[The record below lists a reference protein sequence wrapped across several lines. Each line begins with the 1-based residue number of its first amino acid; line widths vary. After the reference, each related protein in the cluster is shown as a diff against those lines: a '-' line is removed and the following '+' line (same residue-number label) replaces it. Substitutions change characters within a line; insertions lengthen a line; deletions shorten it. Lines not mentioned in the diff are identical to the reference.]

1 LTKKVLNLF
10 LLLLLTILLTS
21 SFFMAEAKFLD
32 IKTSDSIYVSLDLR
46 NPSKIGLELSFIN
59 KIDLKGEYSPGNRSL
74 KVRAS
79 IEDLDLNQLS
89 KYIKLPVAGYVKK
102 ADLDIEIDETIS
114 LKGELEANALKLT
127 AKDIGLKGD
136 IRLLGYLKIL
146 KQELDYHINYQIK
159 DGYFSKL
166 KNIKGIQAK
175 GFLKKDKLFLTKSE
189 LIYKNL
195 PLKATVQIENFSSPK
210 IGLEI
215 TSDLCNLKANIQA
228 NQETLK
234 VLEFIITGKN
244 TEITAEVNIG
254 LKSPWVEIQGKGYT
268 SFNDLLKARDSFKPK
283 PSFLSEL
290 DPQGSLDLEFS
301 IIKESD
307 QDKGKIEL
315 SSTSQELKIKD
326 FKVKNIKVELLRDG
340 DRLTVSPLKAE
351 VGGGEINLKGT
362 LNLSNNRGNLS
373 ITASNIDIAQTMH
386 ELNVKGKKPR
396 GKLSLEANLRNLDL
410 FKWQNLLGEGKIL
423 ISEGDI
429 YQINFLKGL
438 GKFLSI
444 PGFENI
450 VFKRAYS
457 DLFFE
462 GGDIFFENF
471 QLNATQMNIEGKG
484 KITTMGNIDFM
495 LFPQFSQELIDSSKG
510 LQKYLTAFLGEGA
523 FSVSISGTIKSPV
536 YTTHISLIP
545 ALDKIGDIKDIFKD
559 FLDW

>member
-1 LTKKVLNLF
+1 MFRIILSLLAILSISPLF
-10 LLLLLTILLTS
+10 T
-21 SFFMAEAKFLD
+21 AESKFID
-32 IKTSDSIYVSLDLR
+32 VKTSDSIYVSLDLR
-46 NPSKIGLELSFIN
+46 NPSKTSLELSFIN
-59 KIDLKGEYSPGNRSL
+59 KIDLKGEYSPENKSL
-74 KVRAS
+74 KVKAS
-79 IEDLDLNQLS
+79 IEDLDLNQLN
-89 KYIKLPVAGYVKK
+89 KCIKLPIAGYVKK
-102 ADLDIEIDETIS
+102 GDLDIEIDEVIS
-114 LKGELEANALKLT
+114 LKGELEANVLKLT
-127 AKDIGLKGD
+127 AKDIDLKGD
-136 IRLLGYLKIL
+136 IKLLGYLKIL
-146 KQELDYHINYQIK
+146 RQELDYHINYQIK

-166 KNIKGIQAK
+166 KNIKEIQAK

-215 TSDLCNLKANIQA
+215 TSNLCNLKAKVAA
-228 NQETLK
+228 NRETLK
-234 VLEFIITGKN
+234 VSEFIIEGKD

-268 SFNDLLKARDSFKPK
+268 SFSALLEARDSFKPK
-283 PSFLSEL
+283 PSFLSKL

-301 IIKESD
+301 ISKESD
-307 QDKGKIEL
+307 QDKGKIKL
-315 SSTSQELKIKD
+315 SSTSEELKVKD
-326 FKVKNIKVELLRDG
+326 FKVKNIKVGLLRDK
-340 DRLTVSPLKAE
+340 DKLTISPLKAE
-351 VGGGEINLKGT
+351 VGGGEINLKGA
-362 LNLSNNRGNLS
+362 LSLSSNRGNLS
-373 ITASNIDIAQTMH
+373 VTANNIDIAQTMY
-386 ELNVKGKKPR
+386 ELNMEGKKPR
-396 GKLSLEANLRNLDL
+396 GKLSLEANLRSLDL

-484 KITTMGNIDFM
+484 KITTVGNIDFM
-495 LFPQFSQELIDSSKG
+495 LFPQFSQEVIDSSEG
-510 LQKYLTAFLGEGA
+510 LQKYLAAFLDEGA
-523 FSVSISGTIKSPV
+523 FSVSISGTIKNPV

-545 ALDKIGDIKDIFKD
+545 ALDKIDGIKDIFKD
-559 FLDW
+559 FLNW